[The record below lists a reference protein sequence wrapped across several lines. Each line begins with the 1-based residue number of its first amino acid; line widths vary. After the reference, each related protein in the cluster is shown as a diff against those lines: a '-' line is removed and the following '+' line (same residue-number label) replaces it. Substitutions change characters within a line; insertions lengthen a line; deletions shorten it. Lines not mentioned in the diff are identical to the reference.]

1 MVLPDGIFFPSGRRD
16 VPWGHARGPAGV
28 APEALE
34 ECVHSCKVFCIERPV
49 REAFVLAGFDIISA
63 GLGNAT
69 HAYRQLLTVRR
80 VQKV

>member
-1 MVLPDGIFFPSGRRD
+1 
-16 VPWGHARGPAGV
+16 
-28 APEALE
+28 
-34 ECVHSCKVFCIERPV
+34 VHSCKVFCIEWPV
-49 REAFVLAGFDIISA
+49 REAFVSAGFNVISA